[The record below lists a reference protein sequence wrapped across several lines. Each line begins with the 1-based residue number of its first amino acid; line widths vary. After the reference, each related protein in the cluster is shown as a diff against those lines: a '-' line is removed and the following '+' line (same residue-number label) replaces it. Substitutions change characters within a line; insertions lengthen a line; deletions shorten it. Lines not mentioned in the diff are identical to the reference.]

1 MPSIEHDGEIV
12 ASQDMPSMTIQHRTS
27 QDEVLK
33 FLANPATHGGT
44 SVKRFDTHAA
54 FVFLSGDR
62 ALKIKRAIRF
72 PFLDYSTLSKRKTAC
87 EEEMNVNRKFAP
99 QIYRRVI
106 PITRDKNGRLHID
119 GEGFPVEWAVD
130 MVRFNERLTLDHV
143 AEAGPINPGTA
154 TAVADVIANAHSES
168 TLAPYDPWIQSIPLI
183 VTRNSAAFHYHGHL
197 ASSEIDEL
205 EHASLRIF
213 ERRRGLLEQRGRL
226 GFVRRCHGD
235 LHLANIVL
243 IDGRPV
249 LFDAIEFDTDI
260 ASVDVLYDLA
270 FVLMDLIR
278 HGSDAAANRVLN
290 EYLART
296 PEDNFDALSL
306 LPLFMSMRA
315 AIRANVLLT
324 RLDDQGHP
332 KDIRKQAQ
340 AYYDLARRLIS
351 PSPPC
356 LVAIGGLSG
365 TGKSTLGR
373 MLAGAIR
380 PPPGAILLRSDVMRK
395 MLFHVNEIDP
405 LPVAAYHSGT
415 AEAVYQMMANKAVR
429 ILEQGY
435 SVIVDAVFAREPER
449 SAIRSVAG
457 NMNCNFVGIFLTADL
472 ETRIKRVGQRSGD
485 ASDATPEVA
494 ARQETYDLGA
504 VDWTIVDASGP
515 PEQTFDH
522 SAALFVSDIQSTKAC
537 FTP

>member
-1 MPSIEHDGEIV
+1 M
-12 ASQDMPSMTIQHRTS
+12 
-27 QDEVLK
+27 
-33 FLANPATHGGT
+33 
-44 SVKRFDTHAA
+44 
-54 FVFLSGDR
+54 
-62 ALKIKRAIRF
+62 
-72 PFLDYSTLSKRKTAC
+72 
-87 EEEMNVNRKFAP
+87 
-99 QIYRRVI
+99 
-106 PITRDKNGRLHID
+106 
-119 GEGFPVEWAVD
+119 
-130 MVRFNERLTLDHV
+130 
-143 AEAGPINPGTA
+143 
-154 TAVADVIANAHSES
+154 
-168 TLAPYDPWIQSIPLI
+168 I
-183 VTRNSAAFHYHGHL
+183 VTRNSAAFRYHGHL

-205 EHASLRIF
+205 EYASLRIF
-213 ERRRGLLEQRGRL
+213 ECRRGLLEQRGRL

-249 LFDAIEFDTDI
+249 LFDAIEFDRNI

-278 HGSDAAANRVLN
+278 YGSDAAANRVLN

-296 PEDNFDALSL
+296 PEDNFDALAL

-324 RLDDQGHP
+324 RLDDQDHS
-332 KDIRKQAQ
+332 KDIKKQAQ
-340 AYYDLARRLIS
+340 AYYDLARRLIC

-415 AEAVYQMMANKAVR
+415 AETVYQKMTSKAVR
-429 ILEQGY
+429 ILEQGC
-435 SVIVDAVFAREPER
+435 SVIVDAVFARESER
-449 SAIRSVAG
+449 SAIRSAAG

-472 ETRIKRVGQRSGD
+472 ETRTKRVGQRSGD

-504 VDWTIVDASGP
+504 VDWTIVDGSGP
-515 PEQTFDH
+515 PEQTFDL
-522 SAALFVSDIQSTKAC
+522 SAALFASDVQPTKAW